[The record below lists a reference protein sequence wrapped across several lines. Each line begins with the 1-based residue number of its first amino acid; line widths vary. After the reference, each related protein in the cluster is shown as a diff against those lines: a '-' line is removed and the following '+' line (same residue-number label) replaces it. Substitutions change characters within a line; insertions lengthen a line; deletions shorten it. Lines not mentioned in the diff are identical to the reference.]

1 MEFSLNCQNSF
12 TMSSFYGC
20 RESIRVAGALVAVL
34 ISASCALPPG
44 TAWTVI
50 REDGFRDY
58 LAISWG
64 KKPVPEYVKELVP
77 EAFGLPAEEATFAES
92 EPAEEGV
99 AQVVAD
105 GGAFP
110 EAPEMTGEDWM
121 RPIEPVFP
129 LMPTE
134 LPDQKL
140 ASSPAVGAQTTGVN
154 PLLGIGADN
163 EFAQVTIPESPSIP
177 KPDVVPDVAEK
188 AKVNSA
194 AAPGF
199 KLKEPVSADSVGEVT
214 DRLAKGLSET
224 AQLTNDPG
232 FALQQGQELAEGTPK
247 SEGMAGEPDKGK
259 KGTGSDK
266 MADKAVSDEVPF
278 GISVDGRPGFVRSP
292 FTQTHQI
299 VDVTGIEAGASVKCP
314 FSGKFFRVP
323 AVQAAT
329 NKEANEEALPSVDSG
344 DASGE
349 EPS

>member
-1 MEFSLNCQNSF
+1 MNFSNR
-12 TMSSFYGC
+12 C
-20 RESIRVAGALVAVL
+20 RESIRAAGALLAVM

-50 REDGFRDY
+50 RKDGFRDY

-77 EAFGLPAEEATFAES
+77 EAFGLPAEEVTFAEN
-92 EPAEEGV
+92 EPAKEGE

-105 GGAFP
+105 GGVFP
-110 EAPEMTGEDWM
+110 EAPEMTVEDWM

-134 LPDQKL
+134 PPNQKM
-140 ASSPAVGAQTTGVN
+140 ASNSPVGVQTTGVN
-154 PLLGIGADN
+154 PLLGIGVDN
-163 EFAQVTIPESPSIP
+163 EFAQVTIPEPPTMP
-177 KPDVVPDVAEK
+177 KPDVVPEVVEK
-188 AKVNSA
+188 AKVNPG

-199 KLKEPVSADSVGEVT
+199 KLKGPARADSVDEVT
-214 DRLAKGLSET
+214 DRLTKGLSET
-224 AQLTNDPG
+224 AKSMNESGSVLK
-232 FALQQGQELAEGTPK
+232 QGQEVTEGSSKPK
-247 SEGMAGEPDKGK
+247 VTANELEKGK
-259 KGTGSDK
+259 MGTGSEK

-278 GISVDGRPGFVRSP
+278 GIRVDGRPGFVRSP

-299 VDVTGIEAGASVKCP
+299 VDVTGFEVGASVKCP

-329 NKEANEEALPSVDSG
+329 NNKAKEEALPNVDS
-344 DASGE
+344 DNASGE